1 MRYFLAI
8 ICPPLAVILCGKPI
22 QAILAFFL
30 WLFFWVP
37 GSIYALFV
45 VSGSKA
51 DSRNKKLIKA
61 MEKAADKAAA
71 ETSKATIQAAK
82 IAAKA
87 AKTPPVLFQKN
98 IVVQQV
104 ILRIA
109 KDGADIGDMDLSN
122 VKKLIQSGELQPTD
136 YYFDCESNEWRQLT
150 THSEL

>member
-1 MRYFLAI
+1 
-8 ICPPLAVILCGKPI
+8 
-22 QAILAFFL
+22 
-30 WLFFWVP
+30 
-37 GSIYALFV
+37 
-45 VSGSKA
+45 
-51 DSRNKKLIKA
+51 

-136 YYFDCESNEWRQLT
+136 YYFDYESNEWRQLT

>member
-1 MRYFLAI
+1 
-8 ICPPLAVILCGKPI
+8 
-22 QAILAFFL
+22 
-30 WLFFWVP
+30 
-37 GSIYALFV
+37 
-45 VSGSKA
+45 
-51 DSRNKKLIKA
+51 

-87 AKTPPVLFQKN
+87 AQTPPVLFQQN

-136 YYFDCESNEWRQLT
+136 YYFDYESNEWRQLT
-150 THSEL
+150 MRSDV